1 MHQELK
7 DENQL
12 QWLLLVEMIKD
23 EFSFNQESSLEIVPL
38 KVTETLAI
46 SEAVMESIQE
56 LSNVIFES
64 DS

>member
-1 MHQELK
+1 
-7 DENQL
+7 
-12 QWLLLVEMIKD
+12 MIKD